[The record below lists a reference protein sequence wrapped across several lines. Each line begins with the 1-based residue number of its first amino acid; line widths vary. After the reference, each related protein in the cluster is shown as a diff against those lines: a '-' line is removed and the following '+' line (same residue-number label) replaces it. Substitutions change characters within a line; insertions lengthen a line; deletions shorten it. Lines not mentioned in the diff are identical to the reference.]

1 MWTRGRSV
9 AKETVNN
16 INLIYAGEWA
26 VIYPEGGGPGGGAN
40 LEVTL
45 VRVNRG

>member
-1 MWTRGRSV
+1 MSEVGRDLPWMWTRGRSV

-26 VIYPEGGGPGGGAN
+26 VIYPEGGGPGGGA
-40 LEVTL
+40 
-45 VRVNRG
+45 